1 MTTAEF
7 AARIADDTV
16 DAMFSAGLGGDW
28 WGGPVVFA
36 SFGKV
41 AVLVGVVD
49 VDLDALDAS
58 RNPPPETLFHGWR
71 ELVDVFRQAVD
82 DERRGRPSLRLLLP
96 SSVIVGGV
104 RPHDQPNQAFRSDWL
119 VGARNVDQAVRL
131 LWNHGRELLELASRA
146 VVVGGDRFNL
156 RSDVAGSR
164 ELRRVVRSC
173 HRQDVCVGFGGVDLG
188 VWALAGVQTV
198 ERLKH
203 AGDRSSPLREVVELV
218 ERQFGGN
225 HVGQV

>member
-16 DAMFSAGLGGDW
+16 DTMLSAGVDGDW
-28 WGGPVVFA
+28 WAGPVV
-36 SFGKV
+36 V
-41 AVLVGVVD
+41 APVRNVVVLVGVVD
-49 VDLDALDAS
+49 VNLDALEAS

-104 RPHDQPNQAFRSDWL
+104 RPHDEPRQAFRTDWL
-119 VGARNVDQAVRL
+119 VGAPNVDQAVRL
-131 LWNHGRELLELASRA
+131 LWNHGRELVNLASPA
-146 VVVGGDRFNL
+146 VVVGGDRFTL

-164 ELRRVVRSC
+164 AVRRVVRSC
-173 HRQDVCVGFGGVDLG
+173 HRRDVCVGFGGVDLG
-188 VWALAGVQTV
+188 VWAVAGVRSV

-218 ERQFGGN
+218 EHQLGRN
-225 HVGQV
+225 HAKKR